1 MDLILSNSPLSNNN
15 QEQSA
20 IRHTYSQLSTMY
32 CMLGDY
38 FLNESSFKSL
48 NLEILAQ
55 KWMDLSYDVREAA
68 QALLKNE
75 LKRIGPNGRL
85 NLIKLWEE
93 HLITLLKEYEDTN
106 NNSITFASSSN
117 QDLTSSSSLSTQGD
131 HPVLQRS
138 ISKDGNQLNRI
149 KTKQYIAIII
159 LGILG
164 AEFGQDVNTS
174 LNNKQ
179 AKLSTN
185 KIILQG
191 FSIED
196 HSILKRVSVAL
207 TKLLTNRSLQNDV
220 HRRASIDLIGRGF
233 NIWEPFIQPTFVILS
248 LLDLCAEAD
257 AYIPK

>member
-1 MDLILSNSPLSNNN
+1 MDFILSNGPLSPNN

-20 IRHTYSQLSTMY
+20 IKHTYSQLSTMY

-55 KWMDLSYDVREAA
+55 KWMDLSYDIREAA

-85 NLIKLWEE
+85 ELIKLWEE
-93 HLITLLKEYEDTN
+93 YLITLLKEYEDTN
-106 NNSITFASSSN
+106 NNSISFANSSN
-117 QDLTSSSSLSTQGD
+117 QDISSSSLSTHSD

-138 ISKDGNQLNRI
+138 LSKEGNQLNRI

-174 LNNKQ
+174 TNNKQ
-179 AKLSTN
+179 AKSLSN

-196 HSILKRVSVAL
+196 HSILKSVSIAL